1 MKIFAFLAAS
11 FCLCANV
18 VAQEYSFKF
27 GKITPEELTMTVYT
41 HDPSAEAVFLYDDT
55 FIRYDVADRICL
67 ECYRTVRIKV
77 LKEEGVRWGDA
88 AIDYHFYQQAKETV
102 SHLDAAA
109 YNLVDGKIVK
119 TPLREQFIFK
129 EELNENTSRIKFSVP
144 DVRVGTVIEY
154 RYKLTSDFI
163 GSFPDIDI
171 QRDIPVIHS
180 TVEIRIP
187 WCFLFH
193 AEIIGNMQ
201 LRVERSKDYEKSTS
215 SSEFRY
221 PLTKYVCRTDHV
233 PALVEEPYVWHADN
247 YRIGLR
253 FKMDGIDYPN
263 YLCKTFTTTW
273 AEVGK
278 KLKKEN
284 FGRFLQLKNPY
295 KEEVAQIV
303 RQTPDERQ
311 RLHAVLKLVQSRM
324 TWDGKYRLSPPKSP
338 LSAAEKGHGD
348 SGSINALLAA
358 ALRDAGFEPQ
368 PLLLNPRSFGRLPE
382 TYATDELRTFI
393 LRTKLSNG
401 NFVYLDATDPR
412 TDLNTLPEQL
422 LVDRARIYGIDDPAA
437 GWQDLTSIGTNVV
450 HIQIEA
456 HLTEEG
462 VLECTETDIRTDQA
476 AYDLSCR
483 YTDSQTHETF
493 VQESEQK
500 RGIAISASSVKGI
513 GSARTEMKLSYRKN
527 IASAG
532 EFRYIHPTIAPLITE
547 NPFIRKNRQQP
558 IEFSFPRQYR
568 IIANIVLPDGYD
580 IEELPQSTRM
590 TTHKTGMECSLQ
602 VQYEGRTIRCLFDF
616 SQSRIIYP
624 AAEYTDVSAFFG
636 FLTDLC
642 NRRIVIR
649 KSQPITQ

>member
-1 MKIFAFLAAS
+1 MKFFSFLIAAVGACFTAFGQECS
-11 FCLCANV
+11 F
-18 VAQEYSFKF
+18 EY
-27 GKITPEELTMTVYT
+27 GTIAPEELAMTSYAR
-41 HDPSAEAVFLYDDT
+41 DPSAEAVYLNDDT

-102 SHLDAAA
+102 SRLDAAA
-109 YNLVDGKIVK
+109 YNLVNGKIVK
-119 TPLREQFIFK
+119 TPLREQFVFE
-129 EELNENTSRIKFSVP
+129 EELDEHTRRIKFSVP
-144 DVRVGTVIEY
+144 DVRAGTVIEY

-163 GSFPDIDI
+163 GSFPDVDI
-171 QRDIPVIHS
+171 QRDIPVVHS
-180 TVEIRIP
+180 AVEIRIP

-193 AEIIGNMQ
+193 AEINGNMQ
-201 LRVERSKDYEKSTS
+201 LHVERSKDYEKSTG

-233 PALVEEPYVWHADN
+233 PALVEEPYVWHADD

-273 AEVGK
+273 AEVNK

-324 TWDGKYRLSPPKSP
+324 TWDGRYRLNPPKSP
-338 LSAAEKGHGD
+338 LSAAEKGRGD

-368 PLLLNPRSFGRLPE
+368 PLLLNPRSYGRLPE

-401 NFVYLDATDPR
+401 DFVYIDATDPR

-422 LVDRARIYGIDDPAA
+422 LVDRARIYGVDDPAA

-456 HLTEEG
+456 RLTEEG
-462 VLECTETDIRTDQA
+462 ALECTETDVRTDQA

-483 YTDSQTHETF
+483 YTGSPTHETF

-500 RGIAISASSVKGI
+500 RGIAVSELRVEGI
-513 GSARTEMKLSYRKN
+513 GSARTETKLTYRKGV
-527 IASAG
+527 AEAG
-532 EFRYIHPTIAPLITE
+532 EFLYIHPTIVPLITE
-547 NPFIRKNRQQP
+547 NPFIRKGRQQP
-558 IEFSFPRQYR
+558 VEFSFPRQYR
-568 IIANIVLPDGYD
+568 IIANIVLPAGYD
-580 IEELPQSTRM
+580 VEELPRATRM
-590 TTHKTGMECSLQ
+590 TTRKKGMECSLQ
-602 VQYEGRTIRCLFDF
+602 VQHEGRTIRCLFDL
-616 SQSRIIYP
+616 SQSRILYP

-642 NRRIVIR
+642 NSRIVVR
-649 KSQPITQ
+649 KS